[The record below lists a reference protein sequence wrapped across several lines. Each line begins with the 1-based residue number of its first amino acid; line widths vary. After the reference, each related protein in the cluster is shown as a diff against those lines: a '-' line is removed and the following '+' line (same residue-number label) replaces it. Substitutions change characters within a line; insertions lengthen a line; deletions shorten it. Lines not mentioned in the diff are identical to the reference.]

1 MENKMKIHRNIFTL
15 LFAIILVAMNYLP
28 VPQKVYALAN
38 DCTDMNGMMIPCPV
52 NGGDGSDKP
61 GPKNHPT
68 SVIPRSSS
76 TSTSNPTSTST
87 STPTS
92 TQTSTPTSTQA
103 AIPITGGGVRLN
115 NTNSSLPAV
124 QKPSQ
129 GTSPSPGPL
138 GMIIA
143 LLIIVVCLI
152 GGLGVL
158 RFFRKAGETKTGFA
172 DGSVRN
178 ADAGN
183 RFEKIGNTSSQFDK
197 SSGGSNPFDK
207 LE

>member
-1 MENKMKIHRNIFTL
+1 MENKMKIHGNIFTL
-15 LFAIILVAMNYLP
+15 FFAIILVAMIYLP
-28 VPQKVYALAN
+28 VPQKVYALTN
-38 DCTDMNGMMIPCPV
+38 DCTDMNGMMIPCPDT
-52 NGGDGSDKP
+52 GGGGSDKP

-68 SVIPRSSS
+68 AIITRPTS
-76 TSTSNPTSTST
+76 TSTSTPPSTST

-103 AIPITGGGVRLN
+103 AIPITGGGVGLN

-124 QKPSQ
+124 QNPGQ
-129 GTSPSPGPL
+129 GTSPLPGPL
-138 GMIIA
+138 GIIIA
-143 LLIIVVCLI
+143 VLIIAVCFI

-158 RFFRKAGETKTGFA
+158 RFFRKAGETNASFA

-178 ADAGN
+178 GDTGN
-183 RFEKIGNTSSQFDK
+183 QFEKISNTSSQFDK
-197 SSGGSNPFDK
+197 SSDGYNQLDK